1 MGLVAVDLGVL
12 QWYQKQAGFVGVFPF
27 QGAGTKFSRK
37 GHSFDG
43 EPGARSLLTTDSS
56 LTSSASG
63 PGFRPGFRMDF
74 NVFLPARNRGR
85 MAREERVRMCSRK
98 LLILALVACGL
109 ASACSQYNTNLSIQ
123 TSSSVLSFVSPGSW
137 TAGGQSFT
145 LTANGAGFTTG
156 AIILWNGTALNTTL
170 VSSSQVTAP
179 VPASLLVKPG
189 TVQIAIQ
196 IPGSASSGTNINNT
210 TTTEV
215 SNVILFTIGA
225 PPGTPPAITTLSAS
239 TTSAAS
245 TPYCSPQGF
254 TLTVNGT
261 NFTNDST
268 VNWNGVAQPTS
279 FGSATQLTASI
290 PATVTAFP
298 GPAAVTVTNSI
309 GASSSMPFTLST
321 PTSALATPA
330 LASLSQTSAAAGSPS
345 LSLTVTGTNILPCSV
360 VQWISPSNVTT
371 QLVTTYV
378 SATQLTASIPAADF
392 LAVGT
397 AQVKVLTLGPGGGAS
412 GNIPFT
418 IVAPTVTSF
427 SSSTTPSCSV
437 SPVTITVNGTNFV
450 SSSVVDWF
458 TTPQTPSALATTFVS
473 STQLTAIIPASD
485 IISAGAVTI
494 GVASGAIL
502 SNTLPFTVSPGTLAV
517 PTIANVSPASATAGA
532 AGATLIVTGTN
543 ILPCSV
549 VQWTN
554 GLGAT
559 QLATTYVGPT
569 QLNPAQLTATVP
581 AADIAAVGTAQIA
594 VASPAASTNTSNAVS
609 FPISLPTITALSAST
624 TSANNTPY
632 CSLSGLVLTV
642 TGTGF
647 ANGLVV
653 NWNGSPRPTTFVS
666 ATQLTA
672 AITAADTA
680 FLATNPQGV
689 AITVS
694 GGTPGT
700 NSKSQPF
707 LVTSP
712 TGLILPTP
720 VINSISPTSA
730 ALEPLTGPPVALTIN
745 GNNLSPCST
754 AQWNGNPLPATIF
767 IGTGG
772 VASFIPATNITT
784 TGTDQVAVTTP
795 GVTAS
800 NNEPF
805 AVYTPGSPSGN
816 SVPGGALSLP
826 LMSANQRYSVFVLG
840 SPDGT
845 TETAG
850 TTQNVFVSDTCLG
863 VSSGCTPSI
872 TLVSAATNG
881 NPGNADSVAPAINSD
896 SAPSNTVDGRY
907 VVFLSSATNL
917 VASGTNG
924 LTLAFLRDTCAGAS
938 GCTPSTQ
945 LVSVSTGG
953 VQANAATL
961 SATIDAT
968 GRYITFESAAS
979 NLGTITSSA
988 TGLFLRDTCNGVSAG
1003 CTPSTQPLN

>member
-1 MGLVAVDLGVL
+1 
-12 QWYQKQAGFVGVFPF
+12 
-27 QGAGTKFSRK
+27 
-37 GHSFDG
+37 
-43 EPGARSLLTTDSS
+43 
-56 LTSSASG
+56 
-63 PGFRPGFRMDF
+63 
-74 NVFLPARNRGR
+74 
-85 MAREERVRMCSRK
+85 MCSRK
-98 LLILALVACGL
+98 LLIVALVACGL
-109 ASACSQYNTNLSIQ
+109 ACACSQYNTNLSIQ

-156 AIILWNGTALNTTL
+156 AIILWNGTSLNTTL

-179 VPASLLVKPG
+179 VPASLLANPG

-210 TTTEV
+210 TTTEI
-215 SNVILFTIGA
+215 SNLILFTISP
-225 PPGTPPAITTLSAS
+225 PPGTPPAITSLSAS

-245 TPYCSPQGF
+245 TPYCSSQGF
-254 TLTVNGT
+254 VLTVNGT
-261 NFTNDST
+261 NFTSDST
-268 VNWNGVAQPTS
+268 VNWNGVAQPTT
-279 FGSATQLTASI
+279 FGKATQLTASI
-290 PATVTAFP
+290 PATDTAFP
-298 GPAAVTVTNSI
+298 GAASVTVTNSI
-309 GASSSMPFTLST
+309 GTSSSMPFTLST
-321 PTSALATPA
+321 PTSALATPT
-330 LASLSQTSAAAGSPS
+330 LASLSQATAAAGSPS

-360 VQWISPSNVTT
+360 VQWVSPSNVTT
-371 QLVTTYV
+371 PLVTTYV
-378 SATQLTASIPAADF
+378 SATQLTATVPAADF

-397 AQVKVLTLGPGGGAS
+397 AQVEVLTLGPGGGAS
-412 GNIPFT
+412 VTIPFT
-418 IVAPTVTSF
+418 IVPPAVTSF
-427 SSSTTPSCSV
+427 SSSTTPSCGV

-450 SSSVVDWF
+450 GSSVVEWY
-458 TTPQTPSALATTFVS
+458 TTPQTPSVLATTFVS
-473 STQLTAIIPASD
+473 STQLTAIVPASD
-485 IISAGAVTI
+485 IVSTGAVTI
-494 GVASGAIL
+494 GVSSGAIL
-502 SNTLPFTVSPGTLAV
+502 SNTLPFTISSGPLAV
-517 PTIANVSPASATAGA
+517 PTIATVSPASATAGE

-554 GLGAT
+554 GLGTTT
-559 QLATTYVGPT
+559 QLPTIYAGPT
-569 QLNPAQLTATVP
+569 PLNPAQLIATVP

-594 VASPAASTNTSNAVS
+594 VASPAASTNISNMVA
-609 FPISLPTITALSAST
+609 FPILLPTVTALSAST
-624 TSANNTPY
+624 TSANNAPY
-632 CSLSGLVLTV
+632 CSLSGLTLTV

-680 FLATNPQGV
+680 FLASNPQGV

-700 NSKSQPF
+700 NSKSLPF
-707 LVTSP
+707 LVTSLP
-712 TGLILPTP
+712 TGSTLPTP

-730 ALEPLTGPPVALTIN
+730 ALEALTGPPVALTIN
-745 GNNLSPCST
+745 GNNLSPCS
-754 AQWNGNPLPATIF
+754 AAEWNGNPLPATIF

-772 VASFIPATNITT
+772 VASFIPATNITS

-795 GVTAS
+795 GVAAS
-800 NNEPF
+800 NSESF
-805 AVYTPGSPSGN
+805 SVYTPGLPTSN

-826 LMSANQRYSVFVLG
+826 LMSANQRYSVFVLA

-850 TTQNVFVSDTCLG
+850 TTQNVFLSDTCHG
-863 VSSGCTPSI
+863 VMSGCTPSI
-872 TLVSAATNG
+872 TLVSAATSG
-881 NPGNADSVAPAINSD
+881 NPGNADSVAPSINAD
-896 SAPSNTVDGRY
+896 SAPSNTDDGRY
-907 VVFLSSATNL
+907 VVFLSAATNM

-924 LTLAFLRDTCAGAS
+924 LMLAFVRDTCAGAS
-938 GCTPSTQ
+938 ACTPSTQ
-945 LVSVSTGG
+945 LASVSTGG

-988 TGLFLRDTCNGVSAG
+988 TGLFLRDTCNGVPTG